1 MHNHAQSY
9 IFKHSLKDKA
19 PTLSFFVYLEA
30 NKNRQSPPL
39 YTILMKKKL
48 SVFFIIF
55 FYLFSASEQEKC
67 ETTFVPDTLTAPG
80 ASATL
85 SGQSVEATM
94 KNLSKLKLF
103 KSDDGRIFLR
113 IIITEKFYFN
123 KVDVLEIQSGTK
135 SYYAKDTKQ
144 YKLSR
149 SQGQF
154 TIEIFRNYVW
164 TLKELGITA
173 LVFGPSTTDFTKQD
187 TKEVK
192 KIATCVFET
201 IADKK

>member
-1 MHNHAQSY
+1 MS
-9 IFKHSLKDKA
+9 KKL
-19 PTLSFFVYLEA
+19 LVFFVTL
-30 NKNRQSPPL
+30 
-39 YTILMKKKL
+39 
-48 SVFFIIF
+48 
-55 FYLFSASEQEKC
+55 FYLFSASAQEKC
-67 ETTFVPDTLTAPG
+67 ETTFVPDTLTPPG
-80 ASATL
+80 SSVTL
-85 SGQSVEATM
+85 TGQSVEATM
-94 KNLSKLKLF
+94 KNLSRVKLF
-103 KSDDGRIFLR
+103 KGDSGQIFLQFK
-113 IIITEKFYFN
+113 ITENFYFN
-123 KVDVLEIQSGTK
+123 KIDILEIQSGTK

-173 LVFGPSTTDFTKQD
+173 LVFGSSKTEFSKQD